1 MRETGNIE
9 GGVKTRS
16 RPSITTPRAKLTLS
30 AEQIIA
36 DYRLAVRSRA
46 ASELGRRE
54 VLAGRAPFG
63 IFGDGKEVAQLAMAH
78 VMRPGDWRSGYYR
91 DQTVMLAVGVT
102 TLDQYFAQLYA
113 DADVGRE
120 PFSGGR
126 QMSNHY
132 ATRIVDAAGQWR
144 DLLSTVQVASDIS
157 PVAAHVPRSVG
168 LAWAS
173 KLFRQSQVLREAARG
188 FSRNGDEI
196 CFTTIGNAGAAEGLF
211 WESVNAVGVLQVPLL
226 ISVWDDGY
234 GISVPNEL
242 QVVKSS
248 ISAAL
253 AGMRREGGNGFEIE
267 VVKGWDYVALCD
279 TYAIITER
287 VRREHVPAIVHVVE
301 MTQPQGH
308 STSGSHERYK
318 PKDRLTF
325 EVEADPIRRMR
336 EWMIREDVADAAM
349 LDEFEKHDRSEVEQ
363 IRERA
368 YETFQQPILRRR
380 DEALTLIGASAS
392 EAGVSLDAMANE
404 LREAGE
410 PLSNRAVY
418 VAVFR
423 ALTALRGR
431 EGPARAELARFVQT
445 YREENETRY
454 NSHLL
459 SESDRSPLRVRPVA
473 AEYPAKPETIDGRLV
488 LLRCFDANLTRDAR
502 IVILGEDVGRLGDV
516 NLVYEGL
523 QEKHGALRITDTGIR
538 EATILGQGIGV
549 AMRGLRPIVDIQYV
563 DYLLYALELASDDLA
578 TLRHRTAGGQMAP
591 VIIRTK
597 GHRLQGIW
605 HTGSPMQ
612 MILGTLRG
620 IHVCVPR
627 DMTQAAG
634 FYNTLLRGDDP
645 GLVIEVLSG
654 YRLKERAP
662 TNVGEFTLPLG
673 VPELLREGADI
684 TLVTYGALCRIAL
697 EAARDLAAADI
708 DVEIVDVRTLL
719 PFDIRHMI
727 VESVKRTGA
736 LLVVD
741 EDLPGGASAYILQQ
755 VVETQGG
762 IDHLDVGPRTLTA
775 RANRTPVGVDG
786 DYFSK
791 PSREDI
797 FAAAYAIQRERHPD
811 RFPSLDIELE
821 R

>member
-1 MRETGNIE
+1 M
-9 GGVKTRS
+9 KTRS

-63 IFGDGKEVAQLAMAH
+63 IFGDGKEVAQLAMAR
-78 VMRPGDWRSGYYR
+78 VLRPGDWRSGYYR
-91 DQTVMLAVGVT
+91 DQTVMLAVGVAN
-102 TLDQYFAQLYA
+102 LQQYFAQLYA
-113 DADVGRE
+113 DADVARD

-132 ATRIVDAAGQWR
+132 ATRIVDERGHWR
-144 DLLSTVQVASDIS
+144 ELLSAIQVASDFS
-157 PVAAHVPRSVG
+157 PVAAHMPRSVG

-173 KLFRQSQVLREAARG
+173 KLYRQSAALRDAAKG
-188 FSRNGDEI
+188 FSRSGDEV
-196 CFTTIGNAGAAEGLF
+196 CFSTIGNAAAAEGLF
-211 WESVNAVGVLQVPLL
+211 WESVNAAGVLQVPLL

-242 QVVKSS
+242 QMTKSS
-248 ISAAL
+248 VSAAL
-253 AGMRREGGNGFEIE
+253 AGMRRDGGPGYEIE

-279 TYAIITER
+279 TYAIVAER
-287 VRREHVPAIVHVVE
+287 VRREHVPAIVHVIE

-318 PKDRLTF
+318 PKERLTF
-325 EVEADPIRRMR
+325 EVDADPIRRMR
-336 EWMIREDVADAAM
+336 QWMIREDISDAST
-349 LDEFEKHDRSEVEQ
+349 LDQYEKHDRSEVEQ
-363 IRERA
+363 IREIA
-368 YETFQQPILRRR
+368 YETFQEPVRRRR
-380 DEALTLIGASAS
+380 DEALTLIAAAATESS
-392 EAGVSLDAMANE
+392 VPLDAIADE
-404 LREAGE
+404 LREAGD
-410 PLSNRAVY
+410 PLSHRSVY
-418 VAVFR
+418 TATFR
-423 ALTALRGR
+423 ALATLRGR
-431 EGPARAELARFVQT
+431 EGPARAELARFVRT

-459 SESDRSPLRVRPVA
+459 STSDASPLRIAPVA
-473 AEYPAKPETIDGRLV
+473 PKFPAKPEVIDGRMV
-488 LLRCFDANLTRDAR
+488 LLRCFDANLARDPR

-538 EATILGQGIGV
+538 EATILGQGMGA

-563 DYLLYALELASDDLA
+563 DYLLFALEQASDDLA

-612 MILGTLRG
+612 MLLGTLRG
-620 IHVCVPR
+620 MHVCVPR

-645 GLVIEVLSG
+645 GIVIEVLSG
-654 YRLKERAP
+654 YRLKERLP
-662 TNVGEFTLPLG
+662 ENIGDYTLPLG
-673 VPELLREGADI
+673 VPELMREGEDL

-697 EAARDLAAADI
+697 EAAKDLASAGI
-708 DVEIVDVRTLL
+708 HVEIIDARTLL
-719 PFDIRHMI
+719 PFDVGHTI
-727 VESVKRTGA
+727 VGSVRKTGA

-741 EDLPGGASAYILQQ
+741 EDLPGGASAYILQHII
-755 VVETQGG
+755 ETQGG

-811 RFPSLDIELE
+811 RFPSLDLELE
-821 R
+821 

>member
-1 MRETGNIE
+1 VRETGNIE
-9 GGVKTRS
+9 DGVKTRS
-16 RPSITTPRAKLTLS
+16 RPSITTPRAKLAIS

-91 DQTVMLAVGVT
+91 DQTVMMAVGVT
-102 TLDQYFAQLYA
+102 TLEQYFAQLYA

-132 ATRIVDAAGQWR
+132 ATRIVDEAGHWR
-144 DLLSTVQVASDIS
+144 ELLSAVQVASDLS
-157 PVAAHVPRSVG
+157 PVAAHVPRSLG

-173 KLFRQSQVLREAARG
+173 KLYRQSQALREAAHG
-188 FSRNGDEI
+188 FSRNGDEV

-211 WESVNAVGVLQVPLL
+211 WESVNAAGVLQVPLL

-234 GISVPNEL
+234 GISVPNEF

-253 AGMRREGGNGFEIE
+253 AGMRREGGAGLEIE

-279 TYAIITER
+279 TYAIVTER
-287 VRREHVPAIVHVVE
+287 VRRDHVPAIVHVIE

-318 PKDRLTF
+318 PKERLAF
-325 EVEADPIRRMR
+325 EVDADPIRRMR
-336 EWMIREDVADAAM
+336 EWMIREGIADAAA
-349 LDEFEKHDRSEVEQ
+349 LDEFEKHDRTEVER

-368 YETFQQPILRRR
+368 FEISQEPIRRRR
-380 DEALTLIGASAS
+380 DEALTLIGAA
-392 EAGVSLDAMANE
+392 AGESGVALDAIANE
-404 LREAGE
+404 LREAEE
-410 PLSNRAVY
+410 PLSHRVVS
-418 VAVFR
+418 VATFR
-423 ALTALRGR
+423 ALAALRGR
-431 EGPARAELARFVQT
+431 VGPARAELARFVRT

-459 SESDRSPLRVRPVA
+459 SESDRSPLRVRQVA
-473 AEYPAKPETIDGRLV
+473 PEYPAKPDVVDGRLL
-488 LLRCFDANLTRDAR
+488 LLRCFDANLTRDQR
-502 IVILGEDVGRLGDV
+502 IIILGEDVGRLGDV

-538 EATILGQGIGV
+538 EATILGQGIGA

-578 TLRHRTAGGQMAP
+578 TMRHRTAGGQMAP

-620 IHVCVPR
+620 MHVCVPR

-634 FYNTLLRGDDP
+634 CYNTLLRGDDP
-645 GLVIEVLSG
+645 AVVIEVLSG

-662 TNVGEFTLPLG
+662 TNVGDFTLPLG
-673 VPELLREGADI
+673 VPERLREGADI

-719 PFDIRHMI
+719 PFDVGHTI
-727 VESVKRTGA
+727 VGSVKKTGA

-755 VVETQGG
+755 VVETQGA
-762 IDHLDVGPRTLTA
+762 IDHLDIGPRTLTA

-797 FAAAYAIQRERHPD
+797 FVAAYAIQRERRPD
-811 RFPSLDIELE
+811 RFPSLDLELD

>member
-1 MRETGNIE
+1 MKETGNIE

-16 RPSITTPRAKLTLS
+16 RTPITTPRAKITLS
-30 AEQIIA
+30 SEQIIA

-91 DQTVMLAVGVT
+91 DQTVMMAVGT
-102 TLDQYFAQLYA
+102 TNLEQYFAQLYA
-113 DADVGRE
+113 DADVARD

-132 ATRIVDAAGQWR
+132 ATRIIDEQGHWR
-144 DLLSTVQVASDIS
+144 DLLTAVQVGSDFS
-157 PVAAHVPRSVG
+157 PVAAHMPRSVG

-173 KLFRQSQVLREAARG
+173 KLYRESAVLRDAAKG
-188 FSRNGDEI
+188 FSRNGDEV
-196 CFTTIGNAGAAEGLF
+196 CFSTIGNAAAAEGLF
-211 WESVNAVGVLQVPLL
+211 WESVNAVGVLQVPT
-226 ISVWDDGY
+226 
-234 GISVPNEL
+234 
-242 QVVKSS
+242 KSS
-248 ISAAL
+248 VSAAL
-253 AGMRREGGNGFEIE
+253 AGMRRDGGPGFEIE

-279 TYAIITER
+279 TYAIVAER
-287 VRREHVPAIVHVVE
+287 VRREHVPAIVHVIE

-318 PKDRLTF
+318 PRERLTF

-336 EWMIREDVADAAM
+336 EWMIREGIADAGT

-363 IRERA
+363 IREKA
-368 YETFQQPILRRR
+368 YATFQGPILRRR
-380 DEALTLIGASAS
+380 DEALTLIAAAAT
-392 EAGVSLDAMANE
+392 EARISLDAHANE
-404 LREAGE
+404 LREAGD
-410 PLSNRAVY
+410 PLNHRAVY
-418 VAVFR
+418 VAAFR
-423 ALTALRGR
+423 ALAVLRGR
-431 EGPARAELARFVQT
+431 EGPARAELARFVRT

-459 SESDRSPLRVRPVA
+459 SESDRSPLRMRPVPPD
-473 AEYPAKPETIDGRLV
+473 YPAKPEPIDGRLV
-488 LLRCFDANLTRDAR
+488 LLRCFDANLTRDPR

-523 QEKHGALRITDTGIR
+523 QEKHGALRVTDTGIR
-538 EATILGQGIGV
+538 EATILGQGIG
-549 AMRGLRPIVDIQYV
+549 AALRGLRPIVDIQYV
-563 DYLLYALELASDDLA
+563 DYLLFALQLASDDLA

-591 VIIRTK
+591 VVIRTK

-612 MILGTLRG
+612 MLLGTLRG
-620 IHVCVPR
+620 MHVCVPR

-634 FYNTLLRGDDP
+634 FYNTLLRSDDP
-645 GLVIEVLSG
+645 ALVIEVLSG

-662 TNVGEFTLPLG
+662 SNIGDYTLPLG
-673 VPELLREGADI
+673 VPELLREGSDVTI
-684 TLVTYGALCRIAL
+684 VTYGALCRIAL
-697 EAARDLAAADI
+697 EAAQDLAAADI
-708 DVEIVDVRTLL
+708 DVEIIDVRTLL
-719 PFDIRHMI
+719 PFDVGRTI
-727 VESVKRTGA
+727 VHSVKKTGA
-736 LLVVD
+736 LLVLD

-755 VVETQGG
+755 IVETQRG

-775 RANRTPVGVDG
+775 SANRTPVGVDG

-797 FAAAYAIQRERHPD
+797 FVAAYAIQRERRPD
-811 RFPSLDIELE
+811 RFPALDIELE

>member
-1 MRETGNIE
+1 MRETGTIKS
-9 GGVKTRS
+9 GVKTRS
-16 RPSITTPRAKLTLS
+16 RLFITTPRAKLTLS

-91 DQTVMLAVGVT
+91 DQTVMLAIGVT
-102 TLDQYFAQLYA
+102 TLEQYFAQLYA

-132 ATRIVDAAGQWR
+132 ATRIVDAAGHWR
-144 DLLSTVQVASDIS
+144 DLLNTVQVASDFS
-157 PVAAHVPRSVG
+157 PVAAHMPRSVG

-173 KLFRQSQVLREAARG
+173 KLYRESAALRDAAKG
-188 FSRNGDEI
+188 FSRNGDEV
-196 CFTTIGNAGAAEGLF
+196 CFTTIGNAAAAEGLF

-226 ISVWDDGY
+226 ISVWD
-234 GISVPNEL
+234 
-242 QVVKSS
+242 
-248 ISAAL
+248 
-253 AGMRREGGNGFEIE
+253 
-267 VVKGWDYVALCD
+267 
-279 TYAIITER
+279 
-287 VRREHVPAIVHVVE
+287 
-301 MTQPQGH
+301 

-318 PKDRLTF
+318 PKERLTF

-336 EWMIREDVADAAM
+336 EWMIREDLADAAT
-349 LDEFEKHDRSEVEQ
+349 LDELEKHDRSEVEH

-368 YETFQQPILRRR
+368 YETFQEPIRRRR
-380 DEALTLIGASAS
+380 DEALTLIGATATES
-392 EAGVSLDAMANE
+392 GVPLDAMAND
-404 LREAGE
+404 LREAEE
-410 PLSNRAVY
+410 PLSHRAVY
-418 VAVFR
+418 TATFR
-423 ALTALRGR
+423 ALAALRGR
-431 EGPARAELARFVQT
+431 EGPARAELARFVRT
-445 YREENETRY
+445 YREENEARF

-459 SESDRSPLRVRPVA
+459 SESDRSPLRVRQVA
-473 AEYPAKPETIDGRLV
+473 PEYPAKPDVIDGRLV
-488 LLRCFDANLTRDAR
+488 LLRCFDANLTRDER
-502 IVILGEDVGRLGDV
+502 IIVLGEDVGRLGDV

-523 QEKHGALRITDTGIR
+523 QEKHGALRVHDTGIR
-538 EATILGQGIGV
+538 EATILGQGIGA

-563 DYLLYALELASDDLA
+563 DYLLFALELASDDLA
-578 TLRHRTAGGQMAP
+578 TLRFRTAGGQMAP
-591 VIIRTK
+591 VVIRTK

-612 MILGTLRG
+612 MLLGTLRG
-620 IHVCVPR
+620 LHVCVPR

-662 TNVGEFTLPLG
+662 TNIGEFTLPLG
-673 VPELLREGADI
+673 VPELLREGADVTI
-684 TLVTYGALCRIAL
+684 VTYGALCRIAL
-697 EAARDLAAADI
+697 EAAQDLAAADI

-719 PFDIRHMI
+719 PFDIGHAI
-727 VESVKRTGA
+727 VGSVKKTGA

-755 VVETQGG
+755 IVETQGG
-762 IDHLDVGPRTLTA
+762 IDHLDVGPRTLSA

>member
-1 MRETGNIE
+1 
-9 GGVKTRS
+9 VKTRS
-16 RPSITTPRAKLTLS
+16 RPSITTPRAKLILS

-102 TLDQYFAQLYA
+102 TLEQYFAQLYA
-113 DADVGRE
+113 DADVTHD

-132 ATRIVDAAGQWR
+132 ATRIVDERGHWR
-144 DLLSTVQVASDIS
+144 DLLSAIQVASDFS
-157 PVAAHVPRSVG
+157 PVAAHMPRSVG

-173 KLFRQSQVLREAARG
+173 KLYRESAGLRDAAKG
-188 FSRNGDEI
+188 FSHGGDEV
-196 CFTTIGNAGAAEGLF
+196 CFTTIGNAAAAEGLF

-226 ISVWDDGY
+226 ISVWDDAY
-234 GISVPNEL
+234 GISVPNAL
-242 QVVKSS
+242 QMTKSS
-248 ISAAL
+248 VSAAL
-253 AGMRREGGNGFEIE
+253 AGMRRDGGPGFEIE

-287 VRREHVPAIVHVVE
+287 VRREHAPAIVHVIE

-318 PKDRLTF
+318 PKERLSF

-336 EWMIREDVADAAM
+336 EWMIRQDVADAAT
-349 LDEFEKHDRSEVEQ
+349 LDEFEKHDRSEVEH

-368 YETFQQPILRRR
+368 YETFQEPIRRRR
-380 DEALTLIGASAS
+380 DEAITLIGAAGS
-392 EAGVSLDAMANE
+392 ESGVSFETVMAE
-404 LREAGE
+404 LREAGD
-410 PLSNRAVY
+410 PLSHRAVY
-418 VAVFR
+418 TAAFR

-431 EGPARAELARFVQT
+431 EGPARSELARFVRT
-445 YREENETRY
+445 YREENEARY

-459 SESDRSPLRVRPVA
+459 SESDLSPLRVRTVA
-473 AEYPAKPETIDGRLV
+473 PEYPTKPEVIDGRLV

-523 QEKHGALRITDTGIR
+523 QEKHGALRVADTGIR
-538 EATILGQGIGV
+538 EATILGQGIGA

-563 DYLLYALELASDDLA
+563 DYLLFALEIASDDLA

-612 MILGTLRG
+612 MLLGTLRG
-620 IHVCVPR
+620 VHVCVPR

-645 GLVIEVLSG
+645 GIVIEVLSG

-662 TNVGEFTLPLG
+662 ANVGEFTLPLG

-684 TLVTYGALCRIAL
+684 TVVTYGALCRIAL
-697 EAARDLAAADI
+697 EAAQDLAAADI

-719 PFDIRHMI
+719 PFDVRHTI

-755 VVETQGG
+755 IIETQGG

-797 FAAAYAIQRERHPD
+797 FAAAYRVQRERHPD
-811 RFPSLDIELE
+811 RFPSLDIELDH
-821 R
+821 